1 MTMALLDQNGRPFPS
16 AALQRPAAPA
26 TMVGMR
32 PAAVSTP
39 IAGLNPASLG
49 GLMRAA
55 DMGDSLA
62 WHLIAAE
69 IERRDLHYLGVLGTR
84 KRSVSQLPITV
95 TPGDESKRG
104 QKIADFVRDWVN
116 TGLLRH
122 SLFDMLD
129 AIGKGFS
136 VMEIDWALAPG
147 NNRPRDLLFKPQRW
161 FEVSYQDGETIML
174 RSEDGASQVPG
185 IPGGPPLFGFDDMV
199 AQKFVIHKH
208 PSWSGLT
215 IQSGLTRAVAW
226 AVMFKMFTL
235 RDWSIFV
242 QNYGLP
248 MRIGTYG
255 PESSEEDRD
264 VLWQAVTDIA
274 GSCAAII
281 PKGMEV
287 NFIEPKGGAGSHE
300 LHLSRIR
307 WFDDQIS
314 KAVLGQTG
322 TADSHQGAH
331 ASSKTHRLVQEDIER
346 ADALLLSHTICQQ
359 IVQPM
364 VDFSFG
370 PQAQYPIV
378 AIGRPDEPT
387 LQELMQAIQYAGPQ
401 GWKVRAQDLYDRYAL
416 TPPEEGDVVVG
427 QTAAAQPVEPP
438 QDVPP
443 TVKPA
448 KISPGSVVPPSVK
461 QPSSAQQQP
470 QVMGEGQA
478 EQTALHVQLG
488 QLLEQHVQAEGPE
501 LVALMTQR
509 LARDAASGLRAITA
523 AARDAVERASSFD
536 DLERRLRRLNLPDDA
551 FAEAMAQGI
560 AISQLAGQAQMLGQM
575 TSGRM
580 TRRD

>member
-116 TGLLRH
+116 TGLLRR

-370 PQAQYPIV
+370 QQAQYPIV

-448 KISPGSVVPPSVK
+448 KISPGSVMPPSVK
-461 QPSSAQQQP
+461 QPPSAQQQP
-470 QVMGEGQA
+470 QVMGDEQP

-488 QLLEQHVQAEGPE
+488 SILSRHTQMNGPALVNAMADQLSESAAKAWSMMQAPVQEAIMSAQNFEDAHERIAALDLPVDAFQTALEQSIQLSYLMGDAY
-501 LVALMTQR
+501 ALEQ
-509 LARDAASGLRAITA
+509 LGHD
-523 AARDAVERASSFD
+523 
-536 DLERRLRRLNLPDDA
+536 ERR
-551 FAEAMAQGI
+551 
-560 AISQLAGQAQMLGQM
+560 
-575 TSGRM
+575 
-580 TRRD
+580 